1 MSVFS
6 KRDVLITN
14 VTSYFTLQIAVDVS
28 TVNHTGEATPC
39 LELSIKGLGTKVVM
53 HPWDLTASAS
63 LGSMAV
69 KEMTFGS
76 DEAPLYLV
84 QTPVGA
90 ELLSVK
96 FVKVN
101 QNVLLSYQSE
111 HLRVGVSRVCEDFL
125 CQVCVSA
132 AISLIVKV
140 WLKWVKNEAWSHSGR
155 CLVRN

>member
-1 MSVFS
+1 MVLDTRYSGWVFFS
-6 KRDVLITN
+6 RRDVFIAN

-28 TVNHTGEATPC
+28 TVNHTGQATPC

-76 DEAPLYLV
+76 DGVPLYLV

-101 QNVLLSYQSE
+101 QNVLLNKKLSE
-111 HLRVGVSRVCEDFL
+111 RTLVGGCITPRWGFFVSGTCE
-125 CQVCVSA
+125 CRN
-132 AISLIVKV
+132 IV
-140 WLKWVKNEAWSHSGR
+140 N
-155 CLVRN
+155 C

>member
-1 MSVFS
+1 MFFS
-6 KRDVLITN
+6 RRDVLITN
-14 VTSYFTLQIAVDVS
+14 VTSFFTLQIAVDVS

-39 LELSIKGLGTKVVM
+39 LELSIKGLRSKVVM

-76 DEAPLYLV
+76 DGAPLYLV
-84 QTPVGA
+84 QTPAGA

-101 QNVLLSYQSE
+101 ENVLTEQEAITVSTCGLLY
-111 HLRVGVSRVCEDFL
+111 HAYVRIFCVRHVGVPQCF
-125 CQVCVSA
+125 
-132 AISLIVKV
+132 
-140 WLKWVKNEAWSHSGR
+140 
-155 CLVRN
+155 

>member
-6 KRDVLITN
+6 RRDVLITN

-39 LELSIKGLGTKVVM
+39 LELSIKRLGTKVVM

-76 DEAPLYLV
+76 DGAPLYLV

-101 QNVLLSYQSE
+101 QNVLLNKKPSE
-111 HLRVGVSRVCEDFL
+111 RTLARGCITRM
-125 CQVCVSA
+125 
-132 AISLIVKV
+132 
-140 WLKWVKNEAWSHSGR
+140 
-155 CLVRN
+155 

>member
-1 MSVFS
+1 MFFS
-6 KRDVLITN
+6 RRDVLITN
-14 VTSYFTLQIAVDVS
+14 VTLYFTLQIAVDVS

-76 DEAPLYLV
+76 DGAPLYLV

-101 QNVLLSYQSE
+101 QNVLTEQE
-111 HLRVGVSRVCEDFL
+111 
-125 CQVCVSA
+125 
-132 AISLIVKV
+132 AIRANTCALLYHAILLIVKG
-140 WLKWVKNEAWSHSGR
+140 WLKWLKNETWSHSGR
-155 CLVRN
+155 FLVCN

>member
-6 KRDVLITN
+6 RRDVLITN

-28 TVNHTGEATPC
+28 SVNHTGEATPC
-39 LELSIKGLGTKVVM
+39 LELSIQGLGTKVVM

-76 DEAPLYLV
+76 DVAPLYLV

-101 QNVLLSYQSE
+101 QNVLLNKKLSE
-111 HLRVGVSRVCEDFL
+111 RTLARGCITRM
-125 CQVCVSA
+125 
-132 AISLIVKV
+132 
-140 WLKWVKNEAWSHSGR
+140 
-155 CLVRN
+155 

>member
-1 MSVFS
+1 MSIFS
-6 KRDVLITN
+6 RRDVLITN

-28 TVNHTGEATPC
+28 SVNHTGEATPC
-39 LELSIKGLGTKVVM
+39 LELSIQGLGTKVVM

-76 DEAPLYLV
+76 DGAPLYLV

-101 QNVLLSYQSE
+101 QNVLLNKKLSE
-111 HLRVGVSRVCEDFL
+111 RTLARGCITRM
-125 CQVCVSA
+125 
-132 AISLIVKV
+132 
-140 WLKWVKNEAWSHSGR
+140 
-155 CLVRN
+155 

>member
-76 DEAPLYLV
+76 DGAPLYLV

>member
-6 KRDVLITN
+6 RRDVLITN

-76 DEAPLYLV
+76 DGAPLYLV

-101 QNVLLSYQSE
+101 QNVLLNKKLSE
-111 HLRVGVSRVCEDFL
+111 RTLARGCIT
-125 CQVCVSA
+125 CM
-132 AISLIVKV
+132 
-140 WLKWVKNEAWSHSGR
+140 
-155 CLVRN
+155 

>member
-1 MSVFS
+1 MFFS
-6 KRDVLITN
+6 RRDVFISN

-28 TVNHTGEATPC
+28 TVNHTGQAAPC

-76 DEAPLYLV
+76 DVAPLYLV
-84 QTPVGA
+84 QTPVRA

-101 QNVLLSYQSE
+101 QNVLLNKKLSE
-111 HLRVGVSRVCEDFL
+111 RTLVGGC
-125 CQVCVSA
+125 
-132 AISLIVKV
+132 ITPM
-140 WLKWVKNEAWSHSGR
+140 
-155 CLVRN
+155 

>member
-6 KRDVLITN
+6 RRDVLITN

-28 TVNHTGEATPC
+28 SVNHTGEATPC
-39 LELSIKGLGTKVVM
+39 LELSIQGLGIKVVM

-76 DEAPLYLV
+76 DGAPLYLV

-101 QNVLLSYQSE
+101 QNVLLNKKLSE
-111 HLRVGVSRVCEDFL
+111 RTLARGCITRM
-125 CQVCVSA
+125 
-132 AISLIVKV
+132 
-140 WLKWVKNEAWSHSGR
+140 
-155 CLVRN
+155 

>member
-6 KRDVLITN
+6 RGDVLITN

-69 KEMTFGS
+69 KEMTFGC
-76 DEAPLYLV
+76 DGAPLYLV

-101 QNVLLSYQSE
+101 QNVLLNKKLSE
-111 HLRVGVSRVCEDFL
+111 RTL
-125 CQVCVSA
+125 A
-132 AISLIVKV
+132 
-140 WLKWVKNEAWSHSGR
+140 R
-155 CLVRN
+155 CCITRM

>member
-1 MSVFS
+1 MFFS
-6 KRDVLITN
+6 RRDVLITN
-14 VTSYFTLQIAVDVS
+14 VTSYFTLQITVDVS

-39 LELSIKGLGTKVVM
+39 LELSIKGLRTKVVM
-53 HPWDLTASAS
+53 HPWDLTASAC

-76 DEAPLYLV
+76 DGAPMYLV

-101 QNVLLSYQSE
+101 QNVLTEQEAITVSTCGLLY
-111 HLRVGVSRVCEDFL
+111 HAYVRIFCVRHVGVPQCF
-125 CQVCVSA
+125 
-132 AISLIVKV
+132 
-140 WLKWVKNEAWSHSGR
+140 
-155 CLVRN
+155 